1 MRRFSFN
8 ERDQG
13 GKQVNFTGQVSEFI
27 VGTRF
32 DQIPKE
38 VVQIA
43 KEFVL
48 DSVGVQLIGSREPVS
63 KIVREYVKAEGGT
76 PEAGVIGGGFRT
88 SVTHAAFLNG
98 TSNHAPELE
107 ACGNFAGSNP
117 LSIIPVALVL
127 GEKLRVS
134 GEKVL
139 EAIIIG
145 FEIQGKMGIATTPGS
160 HNKGW
165 CAIAVQGTMGAVVT
179 AAKLLNLSV
188 DQTRMALGIAA
199 SQAGGLMRQFGSM
212 THLLEGGFACRN
224 GVTAALLAQK
234 GLTSDKNIL
243 DGPSNLWE
251 VMINEQGYDP
261 EKMIKGLGGPFYFKS
276 PGTSMKKYPCCFF
289 THRAVEALLQ
299 LVSEHGLSYEDVEQ
313 VKAGVTPFIKEA
325 LVGGADPRSGDMARF
340 SLEHCLASA
349 LLEKEVA
356 VDSFR
361 DEKVQSPPL
370 REARKKIELEVHPEW
385 PSGRSA
391 LVIPVTVKLKG
402 GKELTQKVEKLK
414 GTMDLPLNRN
424 EQMGRYRGFAKPFLS
439 DSQIE
444 ESMECILNLEGVN
457 DITKL
462 MTAVT
467 FGRKGSS
474 A

>member
-1 MRRFSFN
+1 M
-8 ERDQG
+8 
-13 GKQVNFTGQVSEFI
+13 NFTDQISEFT
-27 VGTRF
+27 VGVPF
-32 DQIPKE
+32 EQIPME
-38 VVQIA
+38 VVRVA

-63 KIVREYVKAEGGT
+63 KIVREYIKEDGGI

-117 LSIIPVALVL
+117 LSVIPVALVL
-127 GEKLRVS
+127 GEKLKVS
-134 GEKVL
+134 GKRVL

-160 HNKGW
+160 HDKGW
-165 CAIAVQGTMGAVVT
+165 CAIAVQGTMGAAVT
-179 AAKLLNLSV
+179 AAKILNLSV
-188 DQTRMALGIAA
+188 DQTKMSLGIAA

-224 GVTAALLAQK
+224 GVTAAILAQK
-234 GLTSDKNIL
+234 GLTADKRIL
-243 DGPSNLWE
+243 DGPSNMWE
-251 VMINEQGYDP
+251 VMINEQGYNP
-261 EKMIKGLGGPFYFKS
+261 EKMIRGLGDPFYFKS

-289 THRAVEALLQ
+289 THRAIEALLQ
-299 LVSEHGLSYEDVEQ
+299 LVCEHGLSYEDVER

-340 SLEHCLASA
+340 SLEHCLASV
-349 LLEKEVA
+349 LLDKDVT
-356 VDSFR
+356 VDSFTN
-361 DEKVQSPPL
+361 EKVLSHPL
-370 REARKKIELEVHPEW
+370 REARRKIDLEIHPEW

-391 LVIPVTVKLKG
+391 LVIPITIKLKN
-402 GKELTQKVEKLK
+402 GKELTHKVDKLK
-414 GTMDLPLNRN
+414 GTMDLPLNRK
-424 EQMGRYRGFAKPFLS
+424 EQEGRYRSFAQPYLS

-444 ESMECILNLEGVN
+444 ESMECILSLEGVN
-457 DITKL
+457 DITNL